1 MKLSTLMFAAGASLV
16 LAACNGSDK
25 PAGGATA
32 GGAVEG
38 TFYGEV
44 NLGPENA
51 PAVLREYASPT
62 CGHCA
67 NLHEDAI
74 KPLKERT
81 KTGELRIEFREFM
94 TPPRP
99 IAMASFQIARCAGE
113 DKYFDVLEDI
123 FTNQRGI
130 MLAAQQGAVRASL
143 TAVAARH
150 GLSEADFNACIRDQQ
165 LLETINRFETE
176 GVKRGV
182 SSTPTLFLNGQE
194 VSRSDYTLDR
204 LNALIDELNGI
215 EPAAPAE
222 STDEAETPA
231 SEE

>member
-1 MKLSTLMFAAGASLV
+1 MAPINPS
-16 LAACNGSDK
+16 
-25 PAGGATA
+25 GGTATA
-32 GGAVEG
+32 GGSVEG

-44 NLGPENA
+44 NLGSADA

-67 NLHEDAI
+67 HLHEEAI
-74 KPLKERT
+74 KALKERT

-113 DKYFDVLEDI
+113 DKYFDVLEDV
-123 FTNQRGI
+123 FENQRGI
-130 MLAAQQGAVRASL
+130 MIAAQQGAARASL

-150 GLSEADFNACIRDQQ
+150 GLTEAEFNTCIRDQKV
-165 LLETINRFETE
+165 LETINGFEEE
-176 GVKRGV
+176 GLKRGV
-182 SSTPTLFLNGQE
+182 SSTPTLFLNGKE
-194 VSRSDYTLDR
+194 VNRSDYTLAR

-215 EPAAPAE
+215 EPAAPAQD
-222 STDEAETPA
+222 TDEAGTPA